1 MFSVEQERALSSF
14 ADSSDRLLN
23 LVIISTDSITGEI
36 GEYIVCQILSL
47 EKLPRGTKDIDAIDN
62 KTGKTYQIKA
72 KVISDTKYNYTI
84 SSLSPNNFD
93 YLVVVYFDELY
104 NIKKLL
110 KVPSLI
116 ILDTRF
122 KVDSHITKQYE
133 EKISRPRTPNKAQ
146 KEINLFGKYYT
157 ELKRL
162 QIIRSRKIVGDIGEY
177 YACKQLHIHQCEK
190 INEKGIDATDKN
202 GVTYEIKTRRV
213 YESARRN
220 SNTSTRRLN
229 NLVGKNADY
238 LIVVTLDRIFKC
250 SGMWIIPMK
259 NILNLKSANLRI
271 VNTTPGVMNLVPS
284 KIEWLY
290 DREPFKLSHI

>member
-1 MFSVEQERALSSF
+1 MNDQMFSVEQERALSSF

-23 LVIISTDSITGEI
+23 LDIISTDSITGEI

-177 YACKQLHIHQCEK
+177 
-190 INEKGIDATDKN
+190 
-202 GVTYEIKTRRV
+202 
-213 YESARRN
+213 
-220 SNTSTRRLN
+220 
-229 NLVGKNADY
+229 
-238 LIVVTLDRIFKC
+238 
-250 SGMWIIPMK
+250 
-259 NILNLKSANLRI
+259 
-271 VNTTPGVMNLVPS
+271 
-284 KIEWLY
+284 
-290 DREPFKLSHI
+290 